1 MPRLNRFQVLQ
12 HVKPLI
18 IKFLKNESKNIFSFS
33 DLTDILQKNREAWTL
48 PKKTSS
54 KEFIDFLV
62 ARKILNEV
70 KIELPNST
78 LIKYCYGEPSI
89 YDIALSINKNS
100 YLSHYTAV
108 FLHGLTE
115 NIPKTIYTNTEQSRK
130 FFGPKLDLSQENID
144 KAFARPMR
152 ETNQVAR
159 SGNYNIYLLNGKN
172 VDRIG
177 VEEIEVNG
185 AKYPVT
191 GIERTLIDITVR
203 PNYSGGVEE
212 VLGAYIAAKGKFS
225 VNRMVSI
232 LKKMDYIYPYHQA
245 IGFYLERAGYGE
257 KVLKLLEKI
266 EIKNNFYLTYQI
278 KNKDYSERWKLF
290 FPKGL

>member
-1 MPRLNRFQVLQ
+1 MPRLNRFQIMQ

-18 IKFLKNESKNIFSFS
+18 IKYLKSQSKCIFSFS
-33 DLTDILQKNREAWTL
+33 DLAGILKENRETWTL
-48 PKKTSS
+48 PNKTSLN
-54 KEFIDFLV
+54 EFIKFLV
-62 ARKILNEV
+62 DRKVLDEIN
-70 KIELPNST
+70 IELPTTSLT
-78 LIKYCYGEPSI
+78 KYGFGEVSI

-115 NIPKTIYTNTEQSRK
+115 NIPKTIYTNMEQYKKISPLK
-130 FFGPKLDLSQENID
+130 ADLVQENID
-144 KAFARPMR
+144 RAFSRPMR
-152 ETNQVAR
+152 ETNQIAR
-159 SGNYNIYLLNGKN
+159 VNNYNIYLLNGKN
-172 VDRIG
+172 LDRIG
-177 VEEIEVNG
+177 VEEISLNG
-185 AKYPVT
+185 AKYPVS
-191 GIERTLIDITVR
+191 GIERTLIDIAVR

-212 VLGAYIAAKGKFS
+212 VLSAYVAAKGKFS
-225 VNRMVSI
+225 VNRLVSM

-245 IGFYLERAGYGE
+245 IGFYLERAGYNG

-278 KNKDYSERWKLF
+278 KDKDFSERWKLF